1 MTPERPAPEIP
12 ARYVGRSVRSKEAPR
27 HVTGRGQFTNDYR
40 LPGLLHGA
48 ILRTPHPHARLVR
61 VSADRALAHPGV
73 VAVLTPADVKA
84 MTRPFSP
91 GRYAAGLRGVVSE
104 YATAM
109 EKVRYVGEP
118 VAAVAAQDAATAE
131 DALELIT
138 VEYEPLP
145 AVVETAAALKPDAP
159 PLFDELGSNTA
170 WQGGVSYGDVERAF
184 QEADRIV
191 REQLKLHRYSS
202 IPLETFACIAAADP
216 LERGVTVW
224 CNAQAP
230 EVIYDALRDALGL
243 TRIRIVIPD
252 IGGGFGQKIHLIRKY
267 VLITALLSLRSQR
280 PVKWIEDRSEHMMA
294 AGQSCGQE
302 FDIEAAVK
310 GDGRVLALRVRETD
324 DVGGSVST
332 ATIHFTNK
340 LNNLVNTYTTRHIS
354 LEGRS
359 VVTNKCP
366 VVPNRGIGK
375 PGMCFIWERTMDRI
389 AAELGMSPVA
399 VRTANLI
406 RSHQFPYETPSGNIY
421 DSGDYEGL
429 VQKALELIEKEGLRD
444 VQRRAREQGR
454 FVGIGVA
461 MGVEPGGRNA
471 ARDMAIFPSLK
482 KAIGSGGV
490 NGATIRLERS
500 GAVSLLLGTPSCG
513 QSHETTTAQ
522 VVADIL
528 EITPEQVTVVTPFD
542 SELSPWGSA
551 SANSGNNFHLY
562 DIEAARGAALRLR
575 EKIVALAGHLLRAP
589 AQELRLS
596 EGTICVRG
604 SAEPGLTFADL
615 VKVAHG
621 HQVLLPEGF
630 EPGMQATFF
639 YKFPHAEP
647 YAVPDAQGRVRAQFT
662 FSAAVHLAMVEVDAE
677 TGSARVMR
685 YVIVSDNGTII
696 NPSVVEGQVFG
707 SAVHGISVSLGAG
720 FVYAP
725 NGAPLT
731 LTLTDYGIPTPLDAP
746 PVEVVHHPV
755 PSPFTT
761 FGQKAAGEG
770 ASIPSPAAIASAV
783 EDALSPLGIHV
794 QELPLT
800 SEAVWRLLTDAKDR
814 SNGGTR
820 C

>member
-1 MTPERPAPEIP
+1 MTP
-12 ARYVGRSVRSKEAPR
+12 RYVGQSVRSKEAPR
-27 HVTGRGQFTNDYR
+27 HVTGRGRFTNDYT
-40 LPGLLHGA
+40 LPGLLHAA
-48 ILRTPHPHARLVR
+48 ILRTPYPHARLLR
-61 VSADRALAHPGV
+61 VDAERALKHPGV
-73 VAVLTPADVKA
+73 VAVLTPDDVKA
-84 MTRPFSP
+84 MTQPFSP
-91 GRYAAGLRGVVSE
+91 GRYAAGLRRVIPE

-145 AVVETAAALKPDAP
+145 VVVETAEAMKPDAP
-159 PLFDELGSNTA
+159 PLFDELGSNVA
-170 WQGGVSYGDVERAF
+170 WQGKVRYGDVNRAF
-184 QEADRIV
+184 TEADRIV
-191 REQLKLHRYSS
+191 REHLKLHRYSS
-202 IPLETFACIAAADP
+202 IPLETLACIASSDP
-216 LERGVTVW
+216 TDKSLTVW
-224 CNAQAP
+224 CNAQVP

-243 TRIRIVIPD
+243 SHIRIIIPD

-267 VLITALLSLRSQR
+267 VLITALLAMRSER
-280 PVKWIEDRSEHMMA
+280 PVKWIEDRTEHMMA

-302 FDIEAAVK
+302 FEIEAAVK
-310 GDGRVLALRVRETD
+310 QDGRVLALRVRETD
-324 DVGGSVST
+324 DVGGSIST

-340 LNNLVNTYTTRHIS
+340 LNNLFNTYAAKSIS

-389 AAELGMSPVA
+389 AAELGLNPVA

-406 RSHQFPYETPSGNIY
+406 GSHEFPYETPNGNIY

-429 VQKALELIEKEGLRD
+429 VQQALKLIEEEGFRETQQ
-444 VQRRAREQGR
+444 VARAEGR
-454 FVGIGVA
+454 IIGIGFA

-471 ARDMAIFPSLK
+471 ARDMVIFPSMK
-482 KAIGSGGV
+482 KAMGSGGV

-500 GAVSLLLGTPSCG
+500 GAVSLFLGSPSCG

-522 VVADIL
+522 VVADVL
-528 EITPEQVTVVTPFD
+528 GVNPEQVTVVTPFD

-551 SANSGNNFHLY
+551 SANSGNNFHLF
-562 DIEAARGAALRLR
+562 DIEAVLGAALRLR
-575 EKIVALAGHLLRAP
+575 EKVITLASHLLQAP
-589 AQELRLS
+589 ADDLLLT
-596 EGTICVRG
+596 EGAIRVRG
-604 SAEPGLTFADL
+604 SSDPGLTFAD
-615 VKVAHG
+615 VAKVAHG
-621 HQVLLPEGF
+621 NQVLMPEGF

-647 YAVPDAQGRVRAQFT
+647 YAVPDAQGRVRGQFT
-662 FSAAVHLAMVEVDAE
+662 FSAGVHVAMVEVDAD
-677 TGSARVMR
+677 TGTVHVLR
-685 YVIVSDNGTII
+685 YVIVSDNGTVI

-720 FVYAP
+720 FAYDAH
-725 NGAPLT
+725 GTPLT
-731 LTLTDYGIPTPLDAP
+731 VTLTDYGMPSPLDSP
-746 PVEVVHHPV
+746 PVEVRHHPV

-770 ASIPSPAAIASAV
+770 ASIPSPATIASAV
-783 EDALSPLGIHV
+783 EDALSPLGV
-794 QELPLT
+794 RVTELPLKP
-800 SEAVWRLLTDAKDR
+800 EVVWRLMTKD
-814 SNGGTR
+814 SLDGGRR

>member
-1 MTPERPAPEIP
+1 MTS
-12 ARYVGRSVRSKEAPR
+12 ARYVGQSIRSKEAPR
-27 HVTGRGQFTNDYR
+27 HVTGRGRFTNDYG
-40 LPGLLHGA
+40 LPGALHA
-48 ILRTPHPHARLVR
+48 AVLRTPHPHARLLR
-61 VSADRALAHPGV
+61 VDAERALAHPGV
-73 VAVLTPADVKA
+73 IAVLTPADVRA
-84 MTRPFSP
+84 MTQPFSP
-91 GRYAAGLRGVVSE
+91 GRYSAGLGRVLPE
-104 YATAM
+104 YATAL

-131 DALELIT
+131 DARELIT

-145 AVVETAAALKPDAP
+145 AVVETAAATKPDAS
-159 PLFDELGSNTA
+159 PLFEELGSNVA
-170 WQGGVSYGDVERAF
+170 WQGRVSYGDVDRAF
-184 QEADRIV
+184 READRIV
-191 REQLKLHRYSS
+191 REQLTLHRYSS
-202 IPLETFACIAAADP
+202 IPLEAFACLASADP
-216 LERGVTVW
+216 MDRSLTVW

-243 TRIRIVIPD
+243 TNIRIIIPD

-302 FDIEAAVK
+302 FEIEAAVRT
-310 GDGRVLALRVRETD
+310 DGRVLALRVRETD
-324 DVGGSVST
+324 DVGGSIST

-340 LNNLVNTYTTRHIS
+340 LNNLFNTYTTKHIS

-406 RSHQFPYETPSGNIY
+406 RSHQFPYETPNGNIY

-429 VQKALELIEKEGLRD
+429 VQKALKILEAEGLREA
-444 VQRRAREQGR
+444 QRVARAEGR
-454 FVGIGVA
+454 LRGIGLA

-471 ARDMAIFPSLK
+471 ARDMAIFPALK

-490 NGATIRLERS
+490 NGASIRLERS
-500 GAVSLLLGTPSCG
+500 GVVSLFLGTPNCG

-528 EITPEQVTVVTPFD
+528 GVTPEQVTVVTPFD

-562 DIEAARGAALRLR
+562 DIEATRGAALRLR
-575 EKIVALAGHLLRAP
+575 EKVIALAAHLLQAS
-589 AQELRLS
+589 AEALLLW
-596 EGTICVRG
+596 EGTIRVRG
-604 SAEPGLTFADL
+604 SSDPGLTFGDL

-621 HQVLLPEGF
+621 NQVLLPEGF

-647 YAVPDAQGRVRAQFT
+647 YAVPDDQGRVRAQFT
-662 FSAAVHLAMVEVDAE
+662 FSAAVHVAMVDVDAE
-677 TGSARVMR
+677 TGRVGVMR
-685 YVIVSDNGTII
+685 YVIVSDNGTLI
-696 NPSVVEGQVFG
+696 NPSVVEGQILG

-720 FVYAP
+720 FVYDS
-725 NGAPLT
+725 NGMPLT
-731 LTLTDYGIPTPLDAP
+731 LTLTDYRMPSSLDAP

-783 EDALSPLGIHV
+783 EDALSPLGVRV
-794 QELPLT
+794 QHLPLD
-800 SEAVWRLLTDAKDR
+800 SEAVWRLMTNAKAR
-814 SNGGTR
+814 LNGG
-820 C
+820 